1 MKTSKH
7 INLKDLL
14 TESSMNDPVLIA
26 MRAAKE
32 KRAIELAKAKNKRK
46 PLYGKERSKAQD
58 MLWDISQDLK
68 GLYSDRKYV
77 LIDMEAE
84 AGQKGDAWSDNDANR
99 YGSELNSIDKK
110 IEALLISRSKLEI
123 RLLEAKDMTF
133 NNYLDI
139 LDSRY
144 IDIAKSV
151 KGENGSDNQILPT
164 RGDILNNITMFR
176 NYVTALKRKYKDDKT
191 KLRFITEHVTKLTT
205 KNEGTTKRLSEAAG
219 IVFNTGMRKIGN
231 NPTEKKT
238 SKHFGKATSFND
250 FKKLILGLPKNIKKV
265 KVPVSLGDHSPKEE
279 MLSPSDTS
287 RILKIAQA
295 IIKAA
300 SEAGNPVIAYGVNT
314 FYSVFQ
320 DEEANNNQVNINF
333 EYKSS
338 KPFADRMAA
347 DKFLD

>member
-1 MKTSKH
+1 MKASKH
-7 INLKDLL
+7 IKLKDILS
-14 TESSMNDPVLIA
+14 ESSMNDPVLIA

-68 GLYSDRKYV
+68 GLYSDRKHV

-84 AGQKGDAWSDNDANR
+84 AGQKGDAWSDKDANR
-99 YGSELNSIDKK
+99 YGSELNNIDKK
-110 IEALLISRSKLEI
+110 IEALLISRSKLEV

-133 NNYLDI
+133 NDYLDI

-144 IDIAKSV
+144 IDIAKAV

-205 KNEGTTKRLSEAAG
+205 KN
-219 IVFNTGMRKIGN
+219 V
-231 NPTEKKT
+231 
-238 SKHFGKATSFND
+238 
-250 FKKLILGLPKNIKKV
+250 
-265 KVPVSLGDHSPKEE
+265 
-279 MLSPSDTS
+279 
-287 RILKIAQA
+287 
-295 IIKAA
+295 
-300 SEAGNPVIAYGVNT
+300 
-314 FYSVFQ
+314 
-320 DEEANNNQVNINF
+320 
-333 EYKSS
+333 
-338 KPFADRMAA
+338 
-347 DKFLD
+347 

>member
-1 MKTSKH
+1 MK
-7 INLKDLL
+7 LKD
-14 TESSMNDPVLIA
+14 VL
-26 MRAAKE
+26 
-32 KRAIELAKAKNKRK
+32 
-46 PLYGKERSKAQD
+46 
-58 MLWDISQDLK
+58 
-68 GLYSDRKYV
+68 
-77 LIDMEAE
+77 
-84 AGQKGDAWSDNDANR
+84 
-99 YGSELNSIDKK
+99 
-110 IEALLISRSKLEI
+110 
-123 RLLEAKDMTF
+123 
-133 NNYLDI
+133 
-139 LDSRY
+139 
-144 IDIAKSV
+144 
-151 KGENGSDNQILPT
+151 
-164 RGDILNNITMFR
+164 
-176 NYVTALKRKYKDDKT
+176 
-191 KLRFITEHVTKLTT
+191 
-205 KNEGTTKRLSEAAG
+205 NEG